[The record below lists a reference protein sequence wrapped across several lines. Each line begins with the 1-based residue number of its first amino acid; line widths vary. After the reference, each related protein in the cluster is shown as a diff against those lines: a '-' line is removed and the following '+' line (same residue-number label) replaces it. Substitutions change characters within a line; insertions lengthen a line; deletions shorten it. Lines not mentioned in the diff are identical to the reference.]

1 MIATMKKAYLVSQES
16 ERTATLK
23 RLRDIGV
30 LHLEE
35 IHGQSEELDDLHK
48 KRSMVERALHIL
60 PDKED
65 SAKTSEAHNISFKE
79 IEEALEIA
87 KRVEQQQEQKSSL
100 REAND
105 KLQREMER
113 IEPLGEFDPQD
124 LTVLREKGVKLHLF
138 LVTKEKR
145 NQFPADIT
153 QFEVYTEKSRSIIAA
168 IVDEDSELF
177 EEFPQFDEPENSLA
191 QMQHTLEQH
200 TEEIE
205 QIDRELNN
213 LSQYRSLLQRALQ
226 QFDQEI
232 EFEKIRSGLNQEEE
246 LIYLGGFIPEQKIEE
261 LKRGASTH
269 GWALLIRDPDPE
281 EPIPTLVINPKPIR
295 IVKPVFNFLG
305 TIPGYF
311 EYDISFYLLFFL
323 TIFFAM
329 IIGDAGYGSILLGT
343 TLYTVVKKK
352 RSGADLS
359 EIQKL
364 MLVFGGATVIWGAL
378 SGVWFGSEFI
388 AQLPFFAWLTYEPI
402 SGFGG
407 EASQQTIKH
416 ICFVLGTIQL
426 SIAHIWNFLYRWK
439 DNKRLKAISE
449 LGWLSMVL
457 GLYYVVLYLVLDPQ
471 KYPIPQFSLYMI
483 FIGLALVLFLSEQ
496 EGNFIKGALKG
507 VANFMPKALDSIS
520 AFSDIISYIRLFA
533 VGLATVEIAKS
544 FNSMAA
550 EMGSTVVG
558 IIGGIIILLIGH
570 GLNMA
575 MAALSVIVHGV
586 RLNLLEFSGHLNMEW
601 TGIQYDPFRNRHEKE
616 IN

>member
-1 MIATMKKAYLVSQES
+1 MIATMKKAYLVALES
-16 ERTATLK
+16 KRTDTLR

-35 IHGQSEELDDLHK
+35 LRGQSEELDDLYK
-48 KRSMVERALHIL
+48 QRAMLERALQFL
-60 PDKED
+60 PAEEEKAD
-65 SAKTSEAHNISFKE
+65 TQFEARSINQKQ

-87 KRVEQQQEQKSSL
+87 KRVEQQQEQKNSH
-100 REAND
+100 REAGD
-105 KLQREMER
+105 KLEREMER
-113 IEPLGEFDPQD
+113 IAPLGDFNPKDIEM
-124 LTVLREKGVKLHLF
+124 LRAKGVNLQLF
-138 LVTKEKR
+138 LVPKEKR
-145 NQFPADIT
+145 GKFPHDIT
-153 QFEVYTEKSRSIIAA
+153 RFEVVTEKSRSIIAA
-168 IVDEDSELF
+168 LVDDDTDLF
-177 EEFPQFDEPENSLA
+177 EEFQSFELPELSY
-191 QMQHTLEQH
+191 
-200 TEEIE
+200 TEMKRERKRHAKEIE
-205 QIDRELNN
+205 QIDKEMRN
-213 LSQYRSLLQRALQ
+213 LVKYYGLLQRAIK
-226 QFDQEI
+226 QFDQDI
-232 EFEKIRSGLNQEEE
+232 EFEQVRSGMNEEEE
-246 LIYLGGFIPEQKIEE
+246 LVYLGGFVPEQRIAK
-261 LKRGASTH
+261 LKQGAADN
-269 GWALLIRDPDPE
+269 GWALLIRDPEPT
-281 EPIPTLVINPKPIR
+281 EPIPTMVINPKPIR
-295 IVKPVFNFLG
+295 IIKPVFNFLG

-311 EYDISFYLLFFL
+311 EYDISVYLLFFL

-329 IIGDAGYGSILLGT
+329 IIGDAGYGAILLGT
-343 TLYTVVKKK
+343 TLYTVIKKK
-352 RSGADLS
+352 KSGDEPS

-364 MLVFGGATVIWGAL
+364 MLVFGGATVVWGAL

-388 AQLPFFAWLTYEPI
+388 ARLPVFSWLTFEPI

-426 SIAHIWNFLYRWK
+426 SIAHIWNFIYRWQS
-439 DNKRLKAISE
+439 NNRLKAISE

-483 FIGLALVLFLSEQ
+483 FIGLGLVLLLSEQ
-496 EGNFIKGALKG
+496 EGNFIKGALRG
-507 VANFMPKALDSIS
+507 IANFMPKALDSIS

-601 TGIQYDPFRNRHEKE
+601 TGIPYDPFRNRQEK
-616 IN
+616 

>member
-1 MIATMKKAYLVSQES
+1 MIATMKKAYLVAQES
-16 ERTATLK
+16 KRTQTLQ

-35 IHGQSEELDDLHK
+35 IHGQSEELDDLYK
-48 KRSMVERALHIL
+48 KRAMLERAQQIL
-60 PDKED
+60 PEEEGK
-65 SAKTSEAHNISFKE
+65 SAQNPEGGEITHKE

-87 KRVEQQQEQKSSL
+87 KRVEQQQEQKGSH
-100 REAND
+100 REAVD
-105 KLQREMER
+105 KLEREMER
-113 IEPLGEFDPQD
+113 IEPLGDFDPKD
-124 LTVLREKGVKLHLF
+124 ILELREKGVHIQLF
-138 LVTKEKR
+138 LVTKDKR
-145 NQFPADIT
+145 GSFPSDIT
-153 QFEVYTEKSRSIIAA
+153 QFEVFTEKSRSIIAA
-168 IVDEDSELF
+168 LVEEDSEILD
-177 EEFPQFDEPENSLA
+177 EFPRFELPELSY
-191 QMQHTLEQH
+191 
-200 TEEIE
+200 TEMKQEKERHSKEIE
-205 QIDRELNN
+205 QIDKEMQN
-213 LSQYRSLLQRALQ
+213 LVKYHGLLQRAIDR
-226 QFDQEI
+226 FDQDI
-232 EFEKIRSGLNQEEE
+232 EFERVRSGMNEEDE
-246 LIYLGGFIPEQKIEE
+246 LVYLGGFVPEQRVES
-261 LKRGASTH
+261 LKKGASEH
-269 GWALLIRDPDPE
+269 GWALIIREPNPD
-281 EPIPTLVINPKPIR
+281 EPIPTMVVNPKPIR
-295 IVKPVFNFLG
+295 IIKPVFNFLG
-305 TIPGYF
+305 TVPGYF

-329 IIGDAGYGSILLGT
+329 IIGDAGYGAILLGT
-343 TLYTVVKKK
+343 TIYTVVKKK
-352 RSGADLS
+352 KAGEELA

-378 SGVWFGSEFI
+378 SGVWFGSKFI
-388 AQLPFFAWLTYEPI
+388 AQLPFFSWLTFEPI

-426 SIAHIWNFLYRWK
+426 SIAHIWNFMYRWK
-439 DNKRLKAISE
+439 NNNRLKAISE

-483 FIGLALVLFLSEQ
+483 FIGLGLVLFLSEQ

-550 EMGSTVVG
+550 ELGSSVAG
-558 IIGGIIILLIGH
+558 IIGGIVILLIGH

-601 TGIQYDPFRNRHEKE
+601 TGIPYDPFRNRQEK
-616 IN
+616 